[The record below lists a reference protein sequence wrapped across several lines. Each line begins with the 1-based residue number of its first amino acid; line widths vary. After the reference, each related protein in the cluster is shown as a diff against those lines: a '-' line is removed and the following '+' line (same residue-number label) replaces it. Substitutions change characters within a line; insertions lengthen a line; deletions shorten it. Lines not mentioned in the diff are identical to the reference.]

1 MMPGTAIVRV
11 IFPEAVPREEA
22 LACLTP
28 EEKSHAGRFRFQ
40 NDAEQWIACRASL
53 RKILG
58 ETIAIPPLE
67 VPLIVGE
74 FGKPGLAPPHDSLYF
89 NLSHCAGLALV
100 ALSTEG
106 PVGVDIE
113 PENRAESLLECE
125 RSFCHPQ
132 EIRHLPLEAT
142 ERASTLL
149 RIWTHK
155 EAVLKAMGTGL
166 SHPPEKVRIL
176 FAESNTIAISDEP
189 LAGIENQ
196 RLHPLGDPLL
206 SPYQAVISSPQTV
219 STIKFIQPI
228 LAGSK

>member
-1 MMPGTAIVRV
+1 MMPGTVTV
-11 IFPEAVPREEA
+11 HLLFPGMIPHEEA
-22 LACLTP
+22 LACLTTD
-28 EEKSHAGRFRFQ
+28 EKSHAGRFRFQ
-40 NDAEQWIACRASL
+40 NDATHWIACRASL

-58 ETIAIPPLE
+58 EMTGIPPLE
-67 VPLIVGE
+67 VPLIFSE

-113 PENRAESLLECE
+113 PRNRAESLIECE

-132 EIRHLPLEAT
+132 EIRNLPLEAT
-142 ERASTLL
+142 ERASVLL

-176 FAESNTIAISDEP
+176 FTESDTTAISDEP

-206 SPYQAVISSPQTV
+206 SLYQAVISSPRSV
-219 STIKFIQPI
+219 SMIKFIQPI
-228 LAGSK
+228 LTGSK